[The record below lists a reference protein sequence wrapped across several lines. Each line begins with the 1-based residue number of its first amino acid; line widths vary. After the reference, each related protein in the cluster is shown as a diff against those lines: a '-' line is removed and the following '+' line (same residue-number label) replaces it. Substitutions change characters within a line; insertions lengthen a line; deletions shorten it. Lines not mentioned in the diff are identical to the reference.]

1 MKHRRCLGIL
11 KEQVSTS
18 VVKRSQYLFKM
29 EVKVDLK
36 PYQGE
41 IDDFKLNHWLQQLDI
56 YFNTA
61 HYIEEE

>member
-1 MKHRRCLGIL
+1 MKHRRFLGIL
-11 KEQVSTS
+11 KEKVSTS
-18 VVKRSQYLFKM
+18 VVKRSQYLFKT

-56 YFNTA
+56 YFNISP
-61 HYIEEE
+61 YIEEE